1 MYITR
6 EEYNEF
12 MKDYNMEI
20 TEITKE
26 VALCNAHIERLLTIV
41 EAHQEVLKGQQSAI
55 KSLRQKKQ

>member
-26 VALCNAHIERLLTIV
+26 VAICNRHIKRLLTIV
-41 EAHQEVLKGQQSAI
+41 EGQQEVLKWQQGEI